1 MKTETRLSIIA
12 IGISVLAVGM
22 VASQFYIQYLEYEN
36 SIRPMIAV
44 SGLDFNSKIPNFI
57 YQNFGSVPNTGG
69 TVRIDVDRNGYD
81 IERLRNNPDLN
92 EQMQIV
98 VPTQQIG
105 HTIELSQSDLDMT
118 KNSAPLF
125 VGILIEYQHNDRT
138 YEYGVIL
145 KYSKSLEDFSIIES
159 WIK

>member
-1 MKTETRLSIIA
+1 MIA
-12 IGISVLAVGM
+12 IVISIVAVCLTI
-22 VASQFYIQYLEYEN
+22 SQFYIQYLEYEN
-36 SIRPMIAV
+36 TVRPLIVV
-44 SGLDFNSKIPNFI
+44 SGFDDTSKILSFI

-69 TVRIDVDRNGYD
+69 TIRIDVDRNGYD
-81 IERLRNNPDLN
+81 VERLRNNPDLN

-118 KNSAPLF
+118 KNGAPLF
-125 VGILIEYQHNDRT
+125 VGILIEYQHYDRT

-145 KYSKSLEDFSIIES
+145 KYSTSLEDFSIVKS